1 MATFKIELT
10 GDEATALRQI
20 IEAAPIRGG
29 AARVV
34 ATIQDK
40 FDAAA
45 DIYNKNLKESSPPKP
60 PGRKSPR
67 RKGGKGGGVSS

>member
-10 GDEATALRQI
+10 SDEATALQQI
-20 IEAAPIRGG
+20 VEAAPIRGG

-34 ATIQDK
+34 ASIQDK

-45 DIYNKNLKESSPPKP
+45 DVYNKSLKKSSPSESPD
-60 PGRKSPR
+60 RKSPR
-67 RKGGKGGGVSS
+67 RKGGKGGEVSS